1 MAMLQSERLRLI
13 QESATQVISRSKCV
27 DSSLQTL
34 VVQAQ
39 ASSRSAP
46 ATVPGK
52 VDRADCPTN
61 VVATGKGTNGE
72 YLGILQVAQGCAIC
86 PDISPAGP
94 GEVPAIVL
102 PTVCPDYERQP
113 FAQQGIS
120 AKDPAP
126 YVAPCTDPG
135 KRDYFPAKQN
145 KGGACNYQH
154 LPYDS

>member
-1 MAMLQSERLRLI
+1 MAMLESERLRLI
-13 QESATQVISRSKCV
+13 QEGATKFVSRSKCV

-34 VVQAQ
+34 LVQAQ

-46 ATVPGK
+46 ATVAAV

-61 VVATGKGTNGE
+61 AVITGKGTNGE

-86 PDISPAGP
+86 PDTAPAGP
-94 GEVPAIVL
+94 GEVPVIVL
-102 PTVCPDYERQP
+102 PTICPDYSRQP

-120 AKDPAP
+120 TQDPAP

-135 KRDYFPAKQN
+135 NRFYFPAKQN
-145 KGGACNYQH
+145 KGPACNYKH